1 MKKKVKS
8 KKITKKWIIIIFGT
22 LIIIFLIVFFLFFF
36 HKDKQEKPI
45 KLEFTNSVGS
55 LKNYKNSDYMVVGW
69 IQVQGTNIDYPV
81 LNHNAS
87 SADPTK
93 INFGWRS
100 PYYISGENR
109 EVIIGHNILNISSE
123 PSRDMSKLGNFE
135 GLMAFIY
142 EDFAKNNLYISYT
155 KGDTIE
161 LYKIYAV
168 GFFDSYSDNAESI
181 SDKDELKNYID
192 KVKSNSLYDYD
203 VDVNENDKI
212 ITVKTCT
219 RYFGLFEK
227 QEFYID
233 ARMVRENE
241 PIMKYS
247 VNKND
252 NYNILTKGISK
263 ENG

>member
-1 MKKKVKS
+1 MERKSYKKMKKNWLVMILGILIILFLMLFFLVFFNKVKNQ
-8 KKITKKWIIIIFGT
+8 KT
-22 LIIIFLIVFFLFFF
+22 
-36 HKDKQEKPI
+36 I
-45 KLEFTNSVGS
+45 KLEFTNSVEN
-55 LKNYKNSDYMVVGW
+55 LKNYKNNDYMVVGW

-100 PYYISGENR
+100 PYCISGENR

-135 GLMAFIY
+135 GLMAFTY
-142 EDFAKNNLYISYT
+142 EDFAKENLYISYT
-155 KGDTIE
+155 KGNTVE
-161 LYKIYAV
+161 LYKIYAA
-168 GFFDSYSDNAESI
+168 GFFNSYSDNAESI
-181 SDKDELKNYID
+181 SDKKELENYID

-219 RYFGLFEK
+219 RYFGLFEN

-233 ARMVRENE
+233 ARMVRKNE
-241 PIMKYS
+241 AITEYNVK
-247 VNKND
+247 KND
-252 NYNILTKGISK
+252 NYNILTEGVSK